1 MTIQCTDRRKSTKSR
16 SIFVAMAMIAASFAT
31 AEAQAQSL
39 GGTYTA
45 SALVK
50 RLDGSILEA
59 GDYGYF
65 SSPQDASLFSAGFS
79 AGSSASDKDGGTA
92 YVGLSY
98 TGQGLVPASEYI
110 TELRA
115 NAGVE
120 YRFILSGG
128 SSTAPVPVSMSYKG
142 SASEGASASVSLS
155 GIGANVSHSTAVG
168 VADYFAGID
177 YFNFVPDQ
185 VYRLVLGAQ
194 TSYYNFGYLPEGS
207 SISQSAYADPIF
219 TILGDAAGSYRFVGL
234 PDSAIG
240 TAPPPTSPVPEA
252 ATWAMMLAGLGIVG
266 AQMRRRQARISYA

>member
-1 MTIQCTDRRKSTKSR
+1 
-16 SIFVAMAMIAASFAT
+16 MALIAAPLVSI
-31 AEAQAQSL
+31 EAQAQSL

-65 SSPQDASLFSAGFS
+65 STPQDASLFTAGFS
-79 AGSSASDKDGGTA
+79 AGSSASDNDGGTA

-120 YRFILSGG
+120 YRFMLSGG
-128 SSTAPVPVSMSYKG
+128 SSMATVPVSMSYKG

-168 VADYFAGID
+168 VADYFSGVD

-207 SISQSAYADPIF
+207 VVTQSAYADPIF
-219 TILGDAAGSYRFVGL
+219 TILGDAAKSYSFIGL
-234 PDSAIG
+234 PASAIG
-240 TAPPPTSPVPEA
+240 NASPPTSPVPEA
-252 ATWAMMLAGLGIVG
+252 ATWAMMLAGLGMIG
-266 AQMRRRQARISYA
+266 AQMRRRQAHVTFA